1 MHTMAKLWKNYVGNT
16 SAISLMSILHT
27 AFNHAVNINIW
38 DPKINPSPLEKR
50 STVILLALSPM
61 VQQIKK
67 EIAEELDFVTG
78 LGNIDS
84 KDPFSYDIAKRQ
96 DETPFDH
103 GISFCNVCKGELIN
117 MYFLCQGCETEH
129 TSNFIVGRC
138 CFKITTATVCDGAKL
153 HMPEKESHQT
163 FKVKFRLFRSLDV
176 DNGDKALTMF
186 QEIEKATDFVV
197 ARRSAALK
205 HSLVPRNDT
214 NEASI
219 SATNLNSPTCAVAAT
234 RTSTNESKDGN
245 ELTAERRDTPIDSVR
260 DGEASVIDSVNTDT
274 DMDSPPLAN
283 QAGKPP
289 ASAATRC
296 VVASPPFS
304 NVPAPND
311 DYVKSL
317 EAAEAFRNREC
328 HCHCGRDDIFY
339 SADLGGLRQHLPG
352 DRFRVICE
360 LRRQDPCK
368 AYIAFVEEA
377 LAYLPDWTRPNH
389 ATK

>member
-1 MHTMAKLWKNYVGNT
+1 MHTMAKLWKNYLGNT

-27 AFNHAVNINIW
+27 ASNHADNINIW

-67 EIAEELDFVTG
+67 EIEEELDFVTR

-84 KDPFSYDIAKRQ
+84 NNSFSYDIAKRQ

-117 MYFLCQGCETEH
+117 MYFLCQGCEAEH
-129 TSNFIVGRC
+129 TSNFIIGRC
-138 CFKITTATVCDGAKL
+138 CIKVTTATVCDGAKL
-153 HMPEKESHQT
+153 HMPEKAAHQI
-163 FKVKFRLFRSLDV
+163 FKVRFRLYRSLDV
-176 DNGDKALTMF
+176 DNGNKVATMF
-186 QEIEKATDFVV
+186 QVIEKATKSVV

-205 HSLVPRNDT
+205 HSLVPRN
-214 NEASI
+214 
-219 SATNLNSPTCAVAAT
+219 AAT

-245 ELTAERRDTPIDSVR
+245 ELMAEHRDTPIDSAR
-260 DGEASVIDSVNTDT
+260 DNEASVINSASTDT
-274 DMDSPPLAN
+274 NMASSPLAD
-283 QAGKPP
+283 QAGKLL
-289 ASAATRC
+289 AGAAALR

-304 NVPAPND
+304 NLPVPND

-317 EAAEAFRNREC
+317 EAAEALRNREC
-328 HCHCGRDDIFY
+328 HCCCGRDDNLY
-339 SADLGGLRQHLPG
+339 SSDLGGLRQHLSG
-352 DRFRVICE
+352 DKFRAICE

-368 AYIAFVEEA
+368 AYIVFVEDA
-377 LAYLPDWTRPNH
+377 LVYLPHWTPLKH
-389 ATK
+389 TTKY